1 MDAFHQLQISVIHAQ
16 RLERIVRSCLTDID
30 SEPPSVVSDTVIT
43 NPRTLLEWELA
54 TLLRR
59 PAGEQGQAVAD
70 TDVLLVCAALAPW
83 NVDTTDAKK
92 ELDEIAA
99 LLPPEQQAEAG
110 RRAVHNPAQ
119 PPPLYQP

>member
-1 MDAFHQLQISVIHAQ
+1 MHVE
-16 RLERIVRSCLTDID
+16 RLERAVRSCLTDLD
-30 SEPPSVVSDTVIT
+30 VESPSALSDVVIKDAQ
-43 NPRTLLEWELA
+43 TLLEWELA

-59 PAGEQGQAVAD
+59 PGAEQGRAVAG
-70 TDVLLVCAALAPW
+70 TDVLLACAALAPW
-83 NVDTTDAKK
+83 NVDTIDATK
-92 ELDEIAA
+92 ELDDIAA